1 MIRSG
6 PEPPGR
12 VTPRLWVGGAITA
25 DTAPQLLAAGVTHV
39 LNLRLEPDDR
49 TLLPGVRRSWAP
61 IDDDLEWKDAS
72 WFRRGLAVARVALQA
87 DGQVLYVHC
96 AEGVH
101 RAPLMTYAILRALD
115 GLGPAQALR
124 AIRGARANA
133 QFPPVY
139 LQSAEAFLRASDS
152 GPPAVPNDPA

>member
-1 MIRSG
+1 MIRTG
-6 PEPPGR
+6 PEPPSR

-25 DTAPQLLAAGVTHV
+25 DTAVELLAAGVTHV
-39 LNLRLEPDDR
+39 LNVRREPDDR
-49 TLLPGVRRSWAP
+49 TLLPGVTMSWAP
-61 IDDDLEWKDAS
+61 IDDDLEWKGAS
-72 WFRRGLAVARVALQA
+72 WFRRGLAVALQA

-96 AEGVH
+96 VEGVH

-124 AIRGARANA
+124 AIRRARANA

-139 LQSAEAFLRASDS
+139 LQSAEAFLLAYDS
-152 GPPAVPNDPA
+152 GPSAVSSDPA

>member
-1 MIRSG
+1 MIRTG
-6 PEPPGR
+6 PEPPSR

-25 DTAPQLLAAGVTHV
+25 DTAAELLAAGVTHV
-39 LNLRLEPDDR
+39 LNVRREPDDR
-49 TLLPGVRRSWAP
+49 TLLPGVTMSWAP
-61 IDDDLEWKDAS
+61 IDDLEWKGAS

-101 RAPLMTYAILRALD
+101 RAPLMTYPILRALD

-124 AIRGARANA
+124 AIRRARANA

-139 LQSAEAFLRASDS
+139 LLSAEAFLLASDS
-152 GPPAVPNDPA
+152 GPSAVSSDPA